1 MLDKISTNLGFSLL
15 PISFPKKIA
24 MELLATIPK
33 IEPKISEILW
43 VGYCKPRPREAK
55 NVLSPS
61 SPIIMLIA
69 IIKI

>member
-33 IEPKISEILW
+33 IEPKISEIL
-43 VGYCKPRPREAK
+43 
-55 NVLSPS
+55 
-61 SPIIMLIA
+61 
-69 IIKI
+69 